1 MRLGRRGAVVAILGR
16 SEDKAKL
23 VAAEVEAAGGTQ
35 WTAIVD
41 IADMTAVSEV
51 VAQFAAKFGGIDT
64 VVSSAGIAS
73 TGTLTSTE
81 PDEWHR
87 IIDTNLNGTYYLAR
101 ACMPELVKT
110 KGSFVAISSD
120 AGVQGAQGYG
130 RHDVLDALA
139 AMLERSDAGAY
150 QDRGLPFFDMHAKL
164 WLLIAMARIG
174 VDRPELIAPHREALK
189 AIATNRIFPHVLMRH
204 FAIAALRAGLPALPA
219 AETALLDTL
228 NRPTLPSAQWSEH
241 RANHYG
247 GRPEANPE
255 LSDMF
260 RFDYDFGADIDR
272 VTWIT

>member
-101 ACMPELVKT
+101 VH
-110 KGSFVAISSD
+110 
-120 AGVQGAQGYG
+120 AGTGKNQRLIRRDQLGCRGAG
-130 RHDVLDALA
+130 RT
-139 AMLERSDAGAY
+139 R
-150 QDRGLPFFDMHAKL
+150 L
-164 WLLIAMARIG
+164 W
-174 VDRPELIAPHREALK
+174 
-189 AIATNRIFPHVLMRH
+189 
-204 FAIAALRAGLPALPA
+204 PA
-219 AETALLDTL
+219 
-228 NRPTLPSAQWSEH
+228 
-241 RANHYG
+241 
-247 GRPEANPE
+247 
-255 LSDMF
+255 
-260 RFDYDFGADIDR
+260 
-272 VTWIT
+272 